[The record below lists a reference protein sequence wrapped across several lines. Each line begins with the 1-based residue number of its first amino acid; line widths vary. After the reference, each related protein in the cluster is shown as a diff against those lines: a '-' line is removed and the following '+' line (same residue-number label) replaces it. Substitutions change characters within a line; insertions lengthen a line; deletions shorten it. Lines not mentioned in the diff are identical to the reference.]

1 MSFKVAESEK
11 NMDKYIDEVMEA
23 VRQRMGLEEDDES
36 ADEEIMQM
44 DRSQVFKEYC
54 LWHGLLGNWC
64 DTLLEVVENIYDVE
78 LKERD

>member
-1 MSFKVAESEK
+1 MTAESDV

-23 VRQRMGLEEDDES
+23 VRQRIGLEEDDES

-44 DRSQVFKEYC
+44 DRSKVFKEYC
-54 LWHGLLGNWC
+54 LWNGLLGSWY

-78 LKERD
+78 LEERD

>member
-1 MSFKVAESEK
+1 
-11 NMDKYIDEVMEA
+11 MDKYMDEIMEA

-54 LWHGLLGNWC
+54 LWHGLLGSFY

-78 LKERD
+78 LEER

>member
-1 MSFKVAESEK
+1 
-11 NMDKYIDEVMEA
+11 MDKYIDEVMEA

-44 DRSQVFKEYC
+44 DRSKVFKEYC
-54 LWHGLLGNWC
+54 LWNGLLGSWH

-78 LKERD
+78 LEEHN